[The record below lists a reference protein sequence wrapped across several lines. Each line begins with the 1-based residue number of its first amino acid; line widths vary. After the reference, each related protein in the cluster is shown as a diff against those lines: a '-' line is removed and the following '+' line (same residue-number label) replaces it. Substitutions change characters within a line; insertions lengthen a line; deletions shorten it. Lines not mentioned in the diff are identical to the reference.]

1 MGAVWQDIRFGLRT
15 LRRNPGFTATAVLML
30 ALGVGVNTT
39 VFCWLQTIVLHPLPG
54 VSQPSRLMSLIQADA
69 GGALSSRISYPD
81 FRDLAGLRRVFAGV
95 IGTTPADVIL
105 EINGRSQWVSA
116 RAATSNTFDVLGV
129 IPERGRA
136 FLPEEDVGEGGHP
149 VVVISHE
156 LWQQQFGGNANIIG
170 SAVRLNQ
177 QLFTIVGVLPAE
189 FKGVTGGGHTDLWA
203 PLSMHDAVLNY
214 GSYSSRSFRWIQPLA
229 RLRPGVSAEQ
239 GQAALATLSAQLQQ
253 AYPESNRGARFEMF
267 PLWRSPFGGQAQF
280 LPVLRIL
287 LAVSLGVL
295 LIVAANVSCLLLAR
309 AAYREKEIA
318 VRVAIGAGRTQLIRQ
333 LLTESLLLAAFGGFL
348 GWWFARL
355 AVGLLTGIVPRTSA
369 AYSYEFRLDAVTLGF
384 TALLTAAT
392 AILFGLAP
400 ALRSSS
406 TVFFEGLKGARGSSL
421 GMRHHRALNLL
432 IISEMAIALVLLV
445 SAGLCLRGFQRAR
458 RLDLGFNP
466 HGVLYASLNLVPN
479 GYSAERARE
488 FDRAL
493 RDRLVSLPGVVDAA
507 FVNTPP
513 LGPGGTFSG
522 TVDVEGHATTASEN
536 RLVSFIIAS
545 PGYFPVLRIP
555 VVSGRD
561 FTDADD
567 ASRANVAIVN
577 RTMARRY
584 WPGLDP
590 IGRRFR
596 MAVGI
601 APTNTFTVIGIAAD
615 SKYESL
621 NEPATPL
628 VYVTYRQRPIASLYM
643 NLLVRTRGN
652 PLAMVAAVRTEIHAL
667 DRGVEPLMVQTV
679 DAYIDPAFLPVRVAS
694 LLLAILGTAAMLLAS
709 LGLYGVMA
717 YAVAQRRQEIG
728 IRMALGAQVRD
739 TAVLVLKQGLRLA
752 AGGAAAG
759 VLVAL
764 ALTRLLS
771 RFLYGVSSKDPLT
784 FGAAALVLILVALL
798 ASYVPAR
805 RAMRVDPIIAL
816 RQE

>member
-1 MGAVWQDIRFGLRT
+1 MGTLWQDVRFGLRT
-15 LRRNPGFTATAVLML
+15 LWRNPGFTATAALML
-30 ALGVGVNTT
+30 ALGVGVNTM

-54 VSQPSRLMSLIQADA
+54 VAQPSRLVSLIQADA

-81 FRDLAGLRRVFAGV
+81 FRDISSLQRVFAGV
-95 IGTTPADVIL
+95 AGTTPADVIL
-105 EINGRSQWVSA
+105 EINGRNEWVSA
-116 RAATSNTFDVLGV
+116 RAATANTFDVLGV
-129 IPERGRA
+129 IPERGRT
-136 FLPEEDVGEGGHP
+136 FLAEEDVGEGGHP
-149 VVVISHE
+149 VAVISHE
-156 LWQQQFGGNANIIG
+156 LWQRKFGRNPNIVG
-170 SAVRLNQ
+170 SAAGLNQ
-177 QLFTIVGVLPAE
+177 QLFTIVGVLPAG
-189 FKGVTGGGHTDLWA
+189 FNGVTGGGHTDLWA

-229 RLRPGVSAEQ
+229 RLRPGVNEAQ
-239 GQAALATLSAQLQQ
+239 AQAALATLSAQLQR

-309 AAYREKEIA
+309 SAYREKEIA
-318 VRVAIGAGRTQLIRQ
+318 MRVAIGAGRWQLIRQ

-348 GWWFARL
+348 AWWFARS
-355 AVGLLTGIVPRTSA
+355 AAGLLTGFAPRIAA
-369 AYSYEFRLDAVTLGF
+369 AYSYEFRLDAATLGF
-384 TALLTAAT
+384 TLFLTAAT

-400 ALRSSS
+400 ALRSSRAG
-406 TVFFEGLKGARGSSL
+406 FLEGLKGARGSRL
-421 GMRHHRALNLL
+421 GVRHHKALNLL
-432 IISEMAIALVLLV
+432 IVSEMAIALVLLV

-458 RLDLGFNP
+458 QLDLGFNP

-479 GYSAERARE
+479 GYSAQRARE

-493 RDRLVSLPGVVDAA
+493 RNRLESLPDVVGAA

-522 TVDVEGHATTASEN
+522 TVDVEGHAAAGSEN

-545 PGYFPVLRIP
+545 PGYFSAMRIP
-555 VVSGRD
+555 VVSGRY

-567 ASRANVAIVN
+567 AGRPNVAIVN

-601 APTNTFTVIGIAAD
+601 APTDTFTVIGVAAD
-615 SKYESL
+615 GKYESL
-621 NEPATPL
+621 NEPSTPL
-628 VYVTYRQRPIASLYM
+628 VYVTYPQRPIASLYM

-652 PLAMVAAVRTEIHAL
+652 PLATVSAVREQIHAL
-667 DRGVEPLMVQTV
+667 DRGVEPLMLQTL
-679 DAYIDPAFLPVRVAS
+679 DDYIDPAFLPIRVAS
-694 LLLAILGTAAMLLAS
+694 VLLAILGAAALLLAS

-739 TAVLVLKQGLRLA
+739 TAALVLKQGLRLA
-752 AGGAAAG
+752 TGGAAAG
-759 VLVAL
+759 LLVAL
-764 ALTRLLS
+764 ALTRVLS
-771 RFLYGVSSKDPLT
+771 RFLYGVSPKDPLI
-784 FGAAALVLILVALL
+784 FAGAALVLILVALL

-805 RAMRVDPIIAL
+805 RAMRVDPAIAI
-816 RQE
+816 REE